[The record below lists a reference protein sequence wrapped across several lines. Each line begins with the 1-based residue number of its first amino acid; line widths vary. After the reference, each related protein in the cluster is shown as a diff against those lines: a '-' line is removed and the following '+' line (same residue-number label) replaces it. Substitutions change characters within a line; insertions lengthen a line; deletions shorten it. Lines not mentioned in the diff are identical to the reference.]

1 MSGARSEILEAIRGA
16 LGPGARERPSGSVA
30 ASPAGA
36 APGLATI
43 DPAGLIELFL
53 ERVRDYQAGAI
64 QVADQAIP
72 GAVSELARRHCAR
85 RLIIPAGF
93 PDRWRPADLELVEDT
108 GELGP
113 RELERFDGALTSAV
127 LAIAETG
134 TLVLDAGPDQGRR
147 ALSLLPDLHLC
158 VLDASRLVADI
169 PDAVAP
175 LGPEVAAH
183 RRPLTFIS
191 GPSAT
196 ADIELR
202 RVHGVHGPRRLEVI
216 VARSA

>member
-1 MSGARSEILEAIRGA
+1 MSAARSEILEAIRGA
-16 LGPGARERPSGSVA
+16 LGPGPREQEREAA
-30 ASPAGA
+30 ASPTTIA
-36 APGLATI
+36 APM
-43 DPAGLIELFL
+43 AGVELIEHFL
-53 ERVRDYQAGAI
+53 ERVRDYQAGAVS
-64 QVADQAIP
+64 VAADAVS
-72 GAVSELARRHCAR
+72 GAVSELARRHAAQ
-85 RLIIPAGF
+85 RLIVPAGF
-93 PDRWRPADLELVEDT
+93 PAPWRPAELELVEDT
-108 GELGP
+108 GELDP
-113 RELERFDGALTSAV
+113 RELERFDGALTSAA

-158 VLDASRLVADI
+158 VVAASRVVADI
-169 PDAVAP
+169 PDAITP
-175 LGPEVAAH
+175 LGHEVAAH

-216 VARSA
+216 VAHTA